1 MLFNLPNFHLLQLPN
16 YQIVIFFLTVFNERK
31 IEIQSENSPE
41 IGGSC
46 RESMFM
52 SSDTGKIRKAAH
64 LGMDNLNTGRFCS
77 LDHTDSS
84 DRSRLSNQKLILSL
98 ILPYKRSNTQYI
110 PQVGRTWSER
120 ITTMKAYANG
130 SILR

>member
-1 MLFNLPNFHLLQLPN
+1 MYYLIYLTFIFCS
-16 YQIVIFFLTVFNERK
+16 YQIIKLLFFFLTVFNERK

-77 LDHTDSS
+77 LDHTEPS
-84 DRSRLSNQKLILSL
+84 DRSRPSKPKTNFI
-98 ILPYKRSNTQYI
+98 PYSTGFKPSQAKI
-110 PQVGRTWSER
+110 
-120 ITTMKAYANG
+120 
-130 SILR
+130 

>member
-1 MLFNLPNFHLLQLPN
+1 MEHIFNLYLYFHLLQLAN
-16 YQIVIFFLTVFNERK
+16 YQIIIFFLTVFNEKK

-41 IGGSC
+41 NGGSC

-77 LDHTDSS
+77 PDYTEFS
-84 DRSRLSNQKLILSL
+84 DRSRPSNPKTNFI
-98 ILPYKRSNTQYI
+98 PYST
-110 PQVGRTWSER
+110 
-120 ITTMKAYANG
+120 
-130 SILR
+130 L

>member
-1 MLFNLPNFHLLQLPN
+1 MITQNYPYYSSEYIVSHTQFCLFA
-16 YQIVIFFLTVFNERK
+16 YQIRAIVLCSVNFPSLWSTYLIYTYTFIFCSYQIIKLFFFLTVFNEKK

-77 LDHTDSS
+77 PHHTDPEC
-84 DRSRLSNQKLILSL
+84 I
-98 ILPYKRSNTQYI
+98 
-110 PQVGRTWSER
+110 
-120 ITTMKAYANG
+120 
-130 SILR
+130 